1 LLPGAPGAAV
11 STRDSFSTARV
22 DYLNHLFER
31 RAYLVADAASPHVAD
46 LDILIARV
54 VFSIAPRDGVA
65 PPALREA
72 VLAALPARPL
82 EVRELDDEV
91 LRLGS
96 DMYVFLARQNVRI
109 YLFGGLVMA
118 FIGIAAVA
126 AANFAD
132 DRRTLALLRVRGA
145 RRRDVLA
152 FLSAGLTAP
161 ALAGIALG
169 APIAL
174 VVGYGITH
182 VVWQLRE
189 LKTVVAY
196 LPAHLAVST
205 QTAWLAALLC
215 AGVLGMV
222 AALGRWVFRRTAH
235 GALTEH
241 G

>member
-11 STRDSFSTARV
+11 ATRDSFSTARV
-22 DYLNHLFER
+22 DYLNHLFDR
-31 RAYLVADAASPHVAD
+31 RAYLVAAAASPQVAQ
-46 LDILIARV
+46 LDILIPRV
-54 VFSIAPRDGVA
+54 VFSIAPRDGIA
-65 PPALREA
+65 APALREA

-109 YLFGGLVMA
+109 YLLGGLVMA

-126 AANFAD
+126 LANFAD

-145 RRRDVLA
+145 RRRDVIA

-161 ALAGIALG
+161 ALAGILLG
-169 APIAL
+169 TPVAL

-189 LKTVVAY
+189 LKTVVIY
-196 LPAHLAVST
+196 LPAHLAVSA
-205 QTAWLAALLC
+205 QSAWIAALLV
-215 AGVLGMV
+215 AGVAAMV
-222 AALGRWVFRRTAH
+222 GTMGRWVFRRTAR
-235 GALTEH
+235 GALAEH